1 MLSGVP
7 QGSILG
13 PSLFVL
19 FINDISWGLSPGT
32 NIMLY
37 ADDTKIWREMNCEE
51 DYDTIQRDIDY
62 LLDWAIRNK
71 MKFHPAKCKVLS
83 VCNLNSR
90 SPFLGILPCIEYPYT
105 LGGAILDYTES
116 EKDLGIHINPT
127 LNFNEQALFLY
138 AKANQKLGML
148 KRNCYFVND
157 IKKRKVLYLTLVRS
171 IFEHC
176 PTIWRPRSKT
186 MIDKLENLQKRAIKW
201 IRNEMNTSYSIDDLY
216 YVHCKH
222 LDILPIRVRFDYHD
236 LKTLHLI
243 IHGFSCI
250 SLPEYLKFYTGS
262 SRLRSS
268 HLDDLSLI
276 SDVIP
281 RGSNASNSRNAFSN
295 SFFYRAHL
303 LWNRLPK
310 SLREIVG
317 PGVFKIRLKQY
328 LWESAVFIS
337 EDDSFSSDDGG

>member
-1 MLSGVP
+1 M
-7 QGSILG
+7 GSA
-13 PSLFVL
+13 V
-19 FINDISWGLSPGT
+19 
-32 NIMLY
+32 
-37 ADDTKIWREMNCEE
+37 
-51 DYDTIQRDIDY
+51 
-62 LLDWAIRNK
+62 
-71 MKFHPAKCKVLS
+71 
-83 VCNLNSR
+83 
-90 SPFLGILPCIEYPYT
+90 
-105 LGGAILDYTES
+105 LDYTES
-116 EKDLGIHINPT
+116 EKDLGIHINPA

-186 MIDKLENLQKRAIKW
+186 MIERLENLQKRAIKW
-201 IRNEMNTSYSIDDLY
+201 IRNETNTSYSIDDLY
-216 YVHCKH
+216 YLHCKE

-236 LKTLHLI
+236 LKTLHQI

-250 SLPEYLKFYTGS
+250 SLPEYLKLYTGS

-268 HLDDLSLI
+268 HLDDLCLI
-276 SDVIP
+276 SDVTP
-281 RGSNASNSRNAFSN
+281 RGTNASNSRNAFSN

-310 SLREIVG
+310 CLREVIG
-317 PGVFKIRLKQY
+317 PGAFKTKLKQY
-328 LWESAVFIS
+328 LWENAVFIG
-337 EDDSFSSDDGG
+337 EDDSEDGN